1 MLISERPA
9 RTQPG
14 KQLVFTLL
22 VPENSDIKLQRKEVK
37 ISWFLETLLKYKAL
51 YLELVFLA
59 FCMRLLGV
67 IEPFLFQVI
76 IDRILPFQRE
86 SSLIVVAVVFV
97 ATSIFQGA
105 FSVVS
110 AILGILTGNRV
121 TKEFADRIYSHLFH
135 LPFAY
140 FRAWPVGE
148 TISRLSET
156 DTIRAFIVGAAAG
169 VLLDVV
175 FTFLYLAIL
184 FSLSAQLTF
193 ILLAGLPLQAL
204 VYFGFGPF
212 LRERL
217 RDEFDTG
224 AKMQTHVVESVSG
237 AQTIKALA
245 IEDRTCEKISEAL
258 ELNMA
263 SSVRVQMLR
272 LVSDQILFVVER
284 AVTIGIVI
292 YGAGLVFS
300 SNLSLGELIAFHLI
314 ASKVSAPLSNFAT
327 LWESWQNIR
336 VSRQRL
342 ADILCVESERAAVLP
357 DLVVSKIDTLVLS
370 SVSFTYSGEADALF
384 SNISL
389 QAERGQVSLVV
400 GPSGSGKS
408 TLARIAAGLEKTDFG
423 TVEVG
428 GHNIQLYNPDS
439 VRRHICYVPQDPV
452 LFSGSIRQ
460 NLQAVAPSFSS
471 AEYYDALEMAS
482 MLDQVNSFALGIDQ
496 QVGERGL
503 ALSGGQRQR
512 VALARSLLKRPK
524 VLILDEPLSALDEHN
539 RLVLASNLRE
549 LAKNIVLIIITH
561 QKEDFPDAKI
571 VCTFAK
577 SDERDW

>member
-1 MLISERPA
+1 M
-9 RTQPG
+9 PG
-14 KQLVFTLL
+14 
-22 VPENSDIKLQRKEVK
+22 NSDIKLQRKEVK

-51 YLELVFLA
+51 YLEMVFLA

-184 FSLSAQLTF
+184 FSLSSQLTL
-193 ILLAGLPLQAL
+193 ILLVGLPLQAL

-237 AQTIKALA
+237 AQTLKALA
-245 IEDRTCEKISEAL
+245 IEDRACEKISEAL

-370 SVSFTYSGEADALF
+370 SVSFTYDGETDALF

-482 MLDQVNSFALGIDQ
+482 MLGQVSSFALGIDQ

-539 RLVLASNLRE
+539 RLVLAANLRE
-549 LAKNIVLIIITH
+549 LAKSIVLIIITH

-577 SDERDW
+577 SDERA

>member
-1 MLISERPA
+1 M
-9 RTQPG
+9 PG
-14 KQLVFTLL
+14 
-22 VPENSDIKLQRKEVK
+22 NSDIKLQRKEVK

-184 FSLSAQLTF
+184 FSLSSQLTL
-193 ILLAGLPLQAL
+193 ILLVGLPLQAL

-237 AQTIKALA
+237 AQTLKALA
-245 IEDRTCEKISEAL
+245 IEDRACEKISEAL

-370 SVSFTYSGEADALF
+370 SVSFTYDGEAEALL

-408 TLARIAAGLEKTDFG
+408 TLARIAAGLEKINSG

-460 NLQAVAPSFSS
+460 NLQAVAPSLNS

-482 MLDQVNSFALGIDQ
+482 MLGQVNSFALGIDQ

-549 LAKNIVLIIITH
+549 LAKSVVLIIITH

-571 VCTFAK
+571 VCTFAR
-577 SDERDW
+577 SDERA

>member
-1 MLISERPA
+1 M
-9 RTQPG
+9 
-14 KQLVFTLL
+14 
-22 VPENSDIKLQRKEVK
+22 QRKEVK

-51 YLELVFLA
+51 CLKLVFLA

-110 AILGILTGNRV
+110 AILGIVTGNRV

-184 FSLSAQLTF
+184 FSLSAQLTL
-193 ILLAGLPLQAL
+193 ILLVGLPLQAL

-237 AQTIKALA
+237 AQTLKALA
-245 IEDRTCEKISEAL
+245 IEDRACEKISEAL

-314 ASKVSAPLSNFAT
+314 ASKVSAPLSNSAT

-370 SVSFTYSGEADALF
+370 SVSFTYDGEADALF

-408 TLARIAAGLEKTDFG
+408 TLARIAAGLEKTDSG

-482 MLDQVNSFALGIDQ
+482 MLGQVSSFALGIDQ

-539 RLVLASNLRE
+539 RLALASNLRE
-549 LAKNIVLIIITH
+549 LAKSIVLIIITH
-561 QKEDFPDAKI
+561 QKEDFPGAKI
-571 VCTFAK
+571 VCTFDK
-577 SDERDW
+577 SDERAW

>member
-1 MLISERPA
+1 MS
-9 RTQPG
+9 
-14 KQLVFTLL
+14 
-22 VPENSDIKLQRKEVK
+22 ENSDIKLQRKEVK

-184 FSLSAQLTF
+184 FSLSAQLTL
-193 ILLAGLPLQAL
+193 ILLVGLPLQAL

-224 AKMQTHVVESVSG
+224 AKMQTHVVEAVSG
-237 AQTIKALA
+237 AQTLKALA
-245 IEDRTCEKISEAL
+245 IEDRACEKISEAL

-357 DLVVSKIDTLVLS
+357 DLAVSKIDTLVLS
-370 SVSFTYSGEADALF
+370 SVSFTYDGEADALF

-460 NLQAVAPSFSS
+460 NLQAVAPAFSS

-482 MLDQVNSFALGIDQ
+482 MLGQVNSFALGIDQ

-539 RLVLASNLRE
+539 RLVLAANLRE
-549 LAKNIVLIIITH
+549 LAKSIVLIIITH

-571 VCTFAK
+571 VCTFAR
-577 SDERDW
+577 SDERS

>member
-224 AKMQTHVVESVSG
+224 ANMQTHVVESVSG

-460 NLQAVAPSFSS
+460 NLQAVAPSFTS

-539 RLVLASNLRE
+539 RLVLAANLRE
-549 LAKNIVLIIITH
+549 LAKSIVLIIITH

-577 SDERDW
+577 SDERD

>member
-1 MLISERPA
+1 M
-9 RTQPG
+9 PG
-14 KQLVFTLL
+14 
-22 VPENSDIKLQRKEVK
+22 NSDIKLQRKEVK

-184 FSLSAQLTF
+184 FSLSSQLTL

-237 AQTIKALA
+237 AQTLKALA
-245 IEDRTCEKISEAL
+245 IEDRACEKISEAL

-370 SVSFTYSGEADALF
+370 SVSFTYDGEADALF

-428 GHNIQLYNPDS
+428 GHNIQLYNPGS
-439 VRRHICYVPQDPV
+439 IRRHICYVPQDPV

-471 AEYYDALEMAS
+471 AEYYDALETAS
-482 MLDQVNSFALGIDQ
+482 MLGQVNSFALGIDQ

-549 LAKNIVLIIITH
+549 LAKSIVLIIITH

-577 SDERDW
+577 SDERA

>member
-1 MLISERPA
+1 M
-9 RTQPG
+9 
-14 KQLVFTLL
+14 
-22 VPENSDIKLQRKEVK
+22 PENSDIKLQRKEVK

-184 FSLSAQLTF
+184 FSLSAQLTL
-193 ILLAGLPLQAL
+193 ILLVGLPLQAL

-237 AQTIKALA
+237 AQTLKALA
-245 IEDRTCEKISEAL
+245 IEDRACEKISEAL

-357 DLVVSKIDTLVLS
+357 DLVVSKIDTLALS
-370 SVSFTYSGEADALF
+370 SVSFTYDGEADALF

-408 TLARIAAGLEKTDFG
+408 TLARIAAGLEKTDSG
-423 TVEVG
+423 TVEVD

-482 MLDQVNSFALGIDQ
+482 MLGQVNSFALGIDQ

-539 RLVLASNLRE
+539 RLVLAANLRE
-549 LAKNIVLIIITH
+549 LAKSIVLIIITH

-571 VCTFAK
+571 VCTFAR
-577 SDERDW
+577 SDERAC

>member
-1 MLISERPA
+1 M
-9 RTQPG
+9 PG
-14 KQLVFTLL
+14 
-22 VPENSDIKLQRKEVK
+22 NSDIKLQRKEVK

-51 YLELVFLA
+51 YLEMVFLA

-184 FSLSAQLTF
+184 FSLSSQLTL
-193 ILLAGLPLQAL
+193 ILLVGLPLQAL

-237 AQTIKALA
+237 AQTLKALA
-245 IEDRTCEKISEAL
+245 IEDRACEKISEAL

-370 SVSFTYSGEADALF
+370 SVSFTYDGETDALF

-482 MLDQVNSFALGIDQ
+482 MLGQVNSFALGIDQ

-539 RLVLASNLRE
+539 RLVLAANLRE
-549 LAKNIVLIIITH
+549 LAKSIVLIIITH

-577 SDERDW
+577 SDERA

>member
-1 MLISERPA
+1 M
-9 RTQPG
+9 
-14 KQLVFTLL
+14 
-22 VPENSDIKLQRKEVK
+22 PENSDIKLQRKEVK

-51 YLELVFLA
+51 YLELLFLA

-140 FRAWPVGE
+140 FRTWPVGE

-184 FSLSAQLTF
+184 FSLSSQLTL
-193 ILLAGLPLQAL
+193 ILLVGLPLEAL

-237 AQTIKALA
+237 AQTLKALA
-245 IEDRTCEKISEAL
+245 IEDRACEKISEAL

-370 SVSFTYSGEADALF
+370 SVSFTYDGEAEALF

-482 MLDQVNSFALGIDQ
+482 MLGQVNSFALGIDQ

-512 VALARSLLKRPK
+512 VALARSLLKKPK

-539 RLVLASNLRE
+539 RLVLASNLSE
-549 LAKNIVLIIITH
+549 LAKSIVLIIITH

-577 SDERDW
+577 SDERA

>member
-1 MLISERPA
+1 MS
-9 RTQPG
+9 G
-14 KQLVFTLL
+14 
-22 VPENSDIKLQRKEVK
+22 NSDIKLQRKEVK

-184 FSLSAQLTF
+184 FSLSAQLTL
-193 ILLAGLPLQAL
+193 ILLVGLPLQAL

-224 AKMQTHVVESVSG
+224 AKMQTHVVEAVSG
-237 AQTIKALA
+237 AQTLKALA
-245 IEDRTCEKISEAL
+245 IEDRACEKISEAL

-357 DLVVSKIDTLVLS
+357 DLAVSKIDTLVLS
-370 SVSFTYSGEADALF
+370 SVSFTYDGEADALF

-460 NLQAVAPSFSS
+460 NLQAVAPAFSS

-482 MLDQVNSFALGIDQ
+482 MLGQVNSFALGIDQ

-539 RLVLASNLRE
+539 RLVLAANLRE
-549 LAKNIVLIIITH
+549 LAKSIVLIIITH

-571 VCTFAK
+571 VCTFAR
-577 SDERDW
+577 SDERS

>member
-9 RTQPG
+9 RNQPG

-224 AKMQTHVVESVSG
+224 ANMQTHVVESVSG

-460 NLQAVAPSFSS
+460 NLQAVAPSFTS

-539 RLVLASNLRE
+539 RLVLAANLRE
-549 LAKNIVLIIITH
+549 LAKSIVLIIITH

-577 SDERDW
+577 SDERD

>member
-1 MLISERPA
+1 M
-9 RTQPG
+9 PG
-14 KQLVFTLL
+14 
-22 VPENSDIKLQRKEVK
+22 NSDIKLQRKEVK

-184 FSLSAQLTF
+184 FSLSAQLTL
-193 ILLAGLPLQAL
+193 ILLVGLPLQAL

-549 LAKNIVLIIITH
+549 LAKKIVLIIITH

-571 VCTFAK
+571 VCTFAR
-577 SDERDW
+577 SDERA

>member
-1 MLISERPA
+1 M
-9 RTQPG
+9 
-14 KQLVFTLL
+14 
-22 VPENSDIKLQRKEVK
+22 PENSDIKLQRKEVK
-37 ISWFLETLLKYKAL
+37 ISWFLETLLKYKTL

-184 FSLSAQLTF
+184 FSLSAQLTL
-193 ILLAGLPLQAL
+193 ILLVGLPLQAL

-237 AQTIKALA
+237 AQTLKALA
-245 IEDRTCEKISEAL
+245 IEDRACEKISEAL

-357 DLVVSKIDTLVLS
+357 DLAVSKIDTLVLS
-370 SVSFTYSGEADALF
+370 SVSFTYDGEADALF

-460 NLQAVAPSFSS
+460 NLQAVAPAFSS

-482 MLDQVNSFALGIDQ
+482 MLGQVNSFALGIDQ

-539 RLVLASNLRE
+539 RLVLAANLRE
-549 LAKNIVLIIITH
+549 LAKSIVLIIITH

-577 SDERDW
+577 SDERA

>member
-1 MLISERPA
+1 M
-9 RTQPG
+9 PG
-14 KQLVFTLL
+14 
-22 VPENSDIKLQRKEVK
+22 NSDIKLQRKEVK

-184 FSLSAQLTF
+184 FSLSSQLTL
-193 ILLAGLPLQAL
+193 ILLVGLPLQVL

-237 AQTIKALA
+237 AQTLKALA
-245 IEDRTCEKISEAL
+245 IEDRACEKISEAL

-342 ADILCVESERAAVLP
+342 ADILCVESERAVVLP
-357 DLVVSKIDTLVLS
+357 DLAVSKIDTLVLS
-370 SVSFTYSGEADALF
+370 SVSFTYDGEADALF

-460 NLQAVAPSFSS
+460 NLEAVAPSFSS

-482 MLDQVNSFALGIDQ
+482 MLGQVNSFALGIDQ

-512 VALARSLLKRPK
+512 VALARSLLKKPK

-539 RLVLASNLRE
+539 RLVLAANLRK
-549 LAKNIVLIIITH
+549 LAKSIVLIIITH

-571 VCTFAK
+571 VCTFAR
-577 SDERDW
+577 SDERAW

>member
-1 MLISERPA
+1 M
-9 RTQPG
+9 PG
-14 KQLVFTLL
+14 
-22 VPENSDIKLQRKEVK
+22 NSDIKLQRKEVK

-184 FSLSAQLTF
+184 FSLSAQLTL

-408 TLARIAAGLEKTDFG
+408 TLARIAAGLEKPDFG

-471 AEYYDALEMAS
+471 TEYYDALEMAS

-549 LAKNIVLIIITH
+549 LAKSIVLIIITH

-577 SDERDW
+577 SDERA

>member
-110 AILGILTGNRV
+110 AILDILTGNRV

-224 AKMQTHVVESVSG
+224 ANMQTHVVESVSG

-460 NLQAVAPSFSS
+460 NLQAVAPSFTS

-539 RLVLASNLRE
+539 RLVLAANLRE
-549 LAKNIVLIIITH
+549 LAKSIVLIIITH

-577 SDERDW
+577 SDERD

>member
-1 MLISERPA
+1 MS
-9 RTQPG
+9 G
-14 KQLVFTLL
+14 
-22 VPENSDIKLQRKEVK
+22 NSDIKLQRKEVK

-184 FSLSAQLTF
+184 FSLSAQLTL
-193 ILLAGLPLQAL
+193 ILLVGLPLQAL

-237 AQTIKALA
+237 AQTLKALA
-245 IEDRTCEKISEAL
+245 IEDRACEKISEAL

-357 DLVVSKIDTLVLS
+357 DLAVSKIDTLVLS
-370 SVSFTYSGEADALF
+370 SVSFTYDGEADALF

-460 NLQAVAPSFSS
+460 NLQAVAPAFSS

-482 MLDQVNSFALGIDQ
+482 MLGQVNSFALGIDQ

-539 RLVLASNLRE
+539 RLVLAANLRE
-549 LAKNIVLIIITH
+549 LAKSIVLIIITH

-571 VCTFAK
+571 VCTFAR
-577 SDERDW
+577 SDERS

>member
-1 MLISERPA
+1 M
-9 RTQPG
+9 PG
-14 KQLVFTLL
+14 
-22 VPENSDIKLQRKEVK
+22 NSDIKLQRKEVK

-184 FSLSAQLTF
+184 FSLSSQLTL

-237 AQTIKALA
+237 AQTLKALA
-245 IEDRTCEKISEAL
+245 IEDRACEKISEAL

-370 SVSFTYSGEADALF
+370 SVSFTYDGEADALF

-428 GHNIQLYNPDS
+428 GHNIQLHNPGS
-439 VRRHICYVPQDPV
+439 IRRHICYVPQDPV

-471 AEYYDALEMAS
+471 AEYYDALETAS
-482 MLDQVNSFALGIDQ
+482 MLGQVNSFALGIDQ

-539 RLVLASNLRE
+539 RLVLAANLRE
-549 LAKNIVLIIITH
+549 LAKSIVLIIITH

-577 SDERDW
+577 SDERA

>member
-1 MLISERPA
+1 M
-9 RTQPG
+9 PG
-14 KQLVFTLL
+14 
-22 VPENSDIKLQRKEVK
+22 NSDIKLQRKEVK

-184 FSLSAQLTF
+184 FSLSSQLTL
-193 ILLAGLPLQAL
+193 ILLVGLPLQAL

-237 AQTIKALA
+237 AQTLKALA
-245 IEDRTCEKISEAL
+245 IEDRACEKISEAL

-357 DLVVSKIDTLVLS
+357 DLIVSKIDTLALS
-370 SVSFTYSGEADALF
+370 SVSFTYDGEADALF

-408 TLARIAAGLEKTDFG
+408 TLARIAAGLEKADFG

-471 AEYYDALEMAS
+471 AEYCDALEMAS
-482 MLDQVNSFALGIDQ
+482 MLGQVNSFALGIDQ

-512 VALARSLLKRPK
+512 VALARSLLKKPK

-539 RLVLASNLRE
+539 RLALASNLSE
-549 LAKNIVLIIITH
+549 LAKSIVLIIITH

-571 VCTFAK
+571 VCTFAR
-577 SDERDW
+577 SDEPAW

>member
-1 MLISERPA
+1 M
-9 RTQPG
+9 
-14 KQLVFTLL
+14 
-22 VPENSDIKLQRKEVK
+22 QRKEVK

-184 FSLSAQLTF
+184 FSLSSQLTL
-193 ILLAGLPLQAL
+193 ILLVGLPLQAL

-237 AQTIKALA
+237 AQTLKALA
-245 IEDRTCEKISEAL
+245 IEDRACEKISEAL

-370 SVSFTYSGEADALF
+370 SVSFTYDGEAEALL

-408 TLARIAAGLEKTDFG
+408 TLARIAAGLEKINSG

-460 NLQAVAPSFSS
+460 NLQAVAPSLNS

-482 MLDQVNSFALGIDQ
+482 MLGQVNSFALGIDQ

-549 LAKNIVLIIITH
+549 LAKSVVLIIITH

-571 VCTFAK
+571 VCTFAR
-577 SDERDW
+577 SDERA

>member
-1 MLISERPA
+1 M
-9 RTQPG
+9 
-14 KQLVFTLL
+14 
-22 VPENSDIKLQRKEVK
+22 PENSDIKLQRKEVK
-37 ISWFLETLLKYKAL
+37 ISWFLETLLNYKAL

-184 FSLSAQLTF
+184 FSLSSQLTL
-193 ILLAGLPLQAL
+193 ILLVGLPLQAL

-237 AQTIKALA
+237 AQTLKALA
-245 IEDRTCEKISEAL
+245 IEDRACEKISEAL

-370 SVSFTYSGEADALF
+370 SVSFTYGGEVDALF

-428 GHNIQLYNPDS
+428 GHNIQLYNPES
-439 VRRHICYVPQDPV
+439 VRRHICYVPQDPI

-482 MLDQVNSFALGIDQ
+482 MLGQVNSFALGIDQ

-539 RLVLASNLRE
+539 RLVLAANLRE
-549 LAKNIVLIIITH
+549 LAKSIVLIIITH

-577 SDERDW
+577 SDERAC

>member
-1 MLISERPA
+1 M
-9 RTQPG
+9 PG
-14 KQLVFTLL
+14 
-22 VPENSDIKLQRKEVK
+22 NSDIKLQRKEVK

-51 YLELVFLA
+51 YLEMVFLA

-184 FSLSAQLTF
+184 FSLSSQLTL

-237 AQTIKALA
+237 AQTLKALA
-245 IEDRTCEKISEAL
+245 IEDRACEKISEAL

-370 SVSFTYSGEADALF
+370 SVSFTYDGETDALF

-482 MLDQVNSFALGIDQ
+482 MLGQVNSFALGIDQ

-539 RLVLASNLRE
+539 RLVLAANLRE
-549 LAKNIVLIIITH
+549 LAKSIVLIIITH

-577 SDERDW
+577 SDERA

>member
-1 MLISERPA
+1 M
-9 RTQPG
+9 PG
-14 KQLVFTLL
+14 
-22 VPENSDIKLQRKEVK
+22 NSDIKLQRKEVK

-51 YLELVFLA
+51 CLELVFLA

-110 AILGILTGNRV
+110 AILGIVTGNRV

-184 FSLSAQLTF
+184 FSLSAQLTL
-193 ILLAGLPLQAL
+193 ILLVGLPLQAL
-204 VYFGFGPF
+204 VYFSFGPF

-237 AQTIKALA
+237 AQTLKALA
-245 IEDRTCEKISEAL
+245 IEDRACEKISEAL

-370 SVSFTYSGEADALF
+370 SVSFTYDGEADALF

-408 TLARIAAGLEKTDFG
+408 TLARIAAGLEKTDSG

-482 MLDQVNSFALGIDQ
+482 MLGQVSSFALGIDQ

-539 RLVLASNLRE
+539 RLALASNLRE
-549 LAKNIVLIIITH
+549 LAKSIVLIIITH
-561 QKEDFPDAKI
+561 QKEDFPGAKI
-571 VCTFAK
+571 VCTFDK
-577 SDERDW
+577 SDERAW

>member
-1 MLISERPA
+1 M
-9 RTQPG
+9 PG
-14 KQLVFTLL
+14 
-22 VPENSDIKLQRKEVK
+22 NSDIKLQRKEVK

-184 FSLSAQLTF
+184 FSLSSQLTL

-237 AQTIKALA
+237 AQTLKALA
-245 IEDRTCEKISEAL
+245 IEDRACEKISEAL

-370 SVSFTYSGEADALF
+370 SVSFTYDGEADALF

-428 GHNIQLYNPDS
+428 GHNIQLYNPGS
-439 VRRHICYVPQDPV
+439 IRRHICYVPQDPV

-471 AEYYDALEMAS
+471 AEYYDALETAS
-482 MLDQVNSFALGIDQ
+482 MLGQVNSFALGIDQ

-539 RLVLASNLRE
+539 RLVLAANLRE
-549 LAKNIVLIIITH
+549 LAKSIVLIIITH

-577 SDERDW
+577 SDERA

>member
-1 MLISERPA
+1 M
-9 RTQPG
+9 PG
-14 KQLVFTLL
+14 
-22 VPENSDIKLQRKEVK
+22 NSDIKLQRKEVK
-37 ISWFLETLLKYKAL
+37 ISWFLETLLNYKAL

-184 FSLSAQLTF
+184 FSLSSQLTL
-193 ILLAGLPLQAL
+193 ILLVGLPLQAL

-237 AQTIKALA
+237 AQTLKALA
-245 IEDRTCEKISEAL
+245 IEDRACEKISEAL

-357 DLVVSKIDTLVLS
+357 DLVVSKVDTLVLS
-370 SVSFTYSGEADALF
+370 SVSFTYGGEVDALF

-408 TLARIAAGLEKTDFG
+408 TLARIAAGLEKTNSG

-460 NLQAVAPSFSS
+460 NLQTVAPSFSS

-482 MLDQVNSFALGIDQ
+482 MLGQVNSFALGIDQ

-539 RLVLASNLRE
+539 RLVLAANLRE
-549 LAKNIVLIIITH
+549 LAKSIVLIIITH

-577 SDERDW
+577 SDERAC

>member
-1 MLISERPA
+1 M
-9 RTQPG
+9 
-14 KQLVFTLL
+14 
-22 VPENSDIKLQRKEVK
+22 PENSDIKLQRKEVK

-184 FSLSAQLTF
+184 FSLSAQLTL
-193 ILLAGLPLQAL
+193 ILLVGLPLQAL

-237 AQTIKALA
+237 AQTLKALA
-245 IEDRTCEKISEAL
+245 IEDRACEKISEAL

-357 DLVVSKIDTLVLS
+357 DLAVSKIDTLALS
-370 SVSFTYSGEADALF
+370 SVSFTYDGETDALF

-408 TLARIAAGLEKTDFG
+408 TLARIAAGLEKTNSG

-482 MLDQVNSFALGIDQ
+482 MLGQVNSFALGIDQ

-539 RLVLASNLRE
+539 RLVLAANLRE
-549 LAKNIVLIIITH
+549 LAKSIVLIIITH

-571 VCTFAK
+571 VCTFAR
-577 SDERDW
+577 SDERAC

>member
-1 MLISERPA
+1 M
-9 RTQPG
+9 PG
-14 KQLVFTLL
+14 
-22 VPENSDIKLQRKEVK
+22 NSDIKLQRKEVK

-184 FSLSAQLTF
+184 FSLSSQLTL
-193 ILLAGLPLQAL
+193 ILLVGLPLQAL

-224 AKMQTHVVESVSG
+224 TKMQTHVVESVSG
-237 AQTIKALA
+237 AQTLKALA
-245 IEDRTCEKISEAL
+245 IEDRACEKISEAL

-370 SVSFTYSGEADALF
+370 SVSFTYDGETDALF

-482 MLDQVNSFALGIDQ
+482 MLGQVNSFALGIDQ

-539 RLVLASNLRE
+539 RLVLAANLRE
-549 LAKNIVLIIITH
+549 LAKSIVLIIITH

-577 SDERDW
+577 SDERA

>member
-1 MLISERPA
+1 M
-9 RTQPG
+9 
-14 KQLVFTLL
+14 
-22 VPENSDIKLQRKEVK
+22 PENSDIKLQRKEVK

-184 FSLSAQLTF
+184 FSLSSQLTL
-193 ILLAGLPLQAL
+193 ILLVGLPLQAL

-237 AQTIKALA
+237 AQTLKALA
-245 IEDRTCEKISEAL
+245 IEDRACEKISEAL

-370 SVSFTYSGEADALF
+370 SVSFTYDGEAEALL

-408 TLARIAAGLEKTDFG
+408 TLARIAAGLEKINSG

-460 NLQAVAPSFSS
+460 NLQAVAPSLNS

-482 MLDQVNSFALGIDQ
+482 MLGQVNSFALGIDQ

-549 LAKNIVLIIITH
+549 LAKSVVLIIITH

-571 VCTFAK
+571 VCTFAR
-577 SDERDW
+577 SDERA

>member
-1 MLISERPA
+1 M
-9 RTQPG
+9 PG
-14 KQLVFTLL
+14 
-22 VPENSDIKLQRKEVK
+22 NSDIKLQRKEVK

-51 YLELVFLA
+51 YLELLFLA

-184 FSLSAQLTF
+184 FSLSSQLTL
-193 ILLAGLPLQAL
+193 ILLVGLPLEAL

-237 AQTIKALA
+237 AQTLKALA
-245 IEDRTCEKISEAL
+245 IEDRACEKISEAL

-357 DLVVSKIDTLVLS
+357 DLVVSKVDTLILS
-370 SVSFTYSGEADALF
+370 SVSFTYDGEADALF

-482 MLDQVNSFALGIDQ
+482 MLGQVNSFALGIDQ

-539 RLVLASNLRE
+539 RLVLAANLRE
-549 LAKNIVLIIITH
+549 LAKSIVLIIITH

-577 SDERDW
+577 SDERA

>member
-1 MLISERPA
+1 M
-9 RTQPG
+9 PG
-14 KQLVFTLL
+14 
-22 VPENSDIKLQRKEVK
+22 NSDIKLQRKEVK

-184 FSLSAQLTF
+184 FSLSAQLTL

-408 TLARIAAGLEKTDFG
+408 TLARIAAGLEKPDFG

-482 MLDQVNSFALGIDQ
+482 MLDQVNSFALDIDQ

-549 LAKNIVLIIITH
+549 LAKSIVLIIITH

-577 SDERDW
+577 SDERA